1 MKSKTIAILICLI
14 FAVIGGHRFYLG
26 YTLIGVLQFLTLGGC
41 FIWTLVDLIRL
52 IRGTLLD
59 YDWNELV

>member
-14 FAVIGGHRFYLG
+14 FGVIGGHRFYLG
-26 YTLIGVLQFLTLGGC
+26 YTLIGVIQLMTLGGC
-41 FIWTLVDLIRL
+41 LIWTSVDLIRL
-52 IRGTLLD
+52 IRGTLPD